1 MSEPTH
7 DPNLTAVERAL
18 AGLAPSAGA
27 LNRDALMFAAGQRSA
42 RRGWAWPGAAIG
54 CAVAAAVLGAILL
67 LRPPPEPVERV
78 VYVAVPIPPREGPPS
93 PGDESGSFV
102 ETPSVPQASPP
113 RQDTTY
119 LALRQQA
126 ERWGDAG
133 PAPPPR
139 GAATGQPADVPAAP
153 WFERHSAQLT
163 PGGSP

>member
-27 LNRDALMFAAGQRSA
+27 LDRDALMFAAGQRSA
-42 RRGWAWPGAAIG
+42 RRGWAWPGAALG

-67 LRPPPEPVERV
+67 VRPPPEPVERV
-78 VYVAVPIPPREGPPS
+78 VVVEVLVPPREAPPS
-93 PGDESGSFV
+93 AGDESASFV
-102 ETPSVPQASPP
+102 EAPSAPQASPP
-113 RQDTTY
+113 RPDMTY

-133 PAPPPR
+133 PPPPR
-139 GAATGQPADVPAAP
+139 GDGTDQPPDVPAAP
-153 WFERHSAQLT
+153 WFQRHSTQLT